1 MKIDHKSNKF
11 AMTCYFFPLAL
22 VVTLSL
28 SLAFILKVFIFR
40 FHFVI
45 NNKILLFIVPT
56 LVFNISCYLLLLK
69 QQQHDNMNKKI
80 KK

>member
-1 MKIDHKSNKF
+1 MLL
-11 AMTCYFFPLAL
+11 FPTHIHSL
-22 VVTLSL
+22 TLHMLSA

-69 QQQHDNMNKKI
+69 QQQQQQ
-80 KK
+80 